1 MQVGWRDSVCICWE
15 KEFSHCLAVHRLWVN
30 CSSPYKIPLKANTLD
45 RNMSF
50 SLYTVQIHGLLPQNH
65 IFQKSHTWRPWS
77 ALKYATSLIMI
88 TEQLHIRERKKTKTK
103 QHSIRSTGE
112 NQHNTDISKIHTM
125 CKDQGSIPLSSLPRS
140 LIMSVD
146 SIYHL

>member
-1 MQVGWRDSVCICWE
+1 MHCWKCRLAEETVCAYVGR
-15 KEFSHCLAVHRLWVN
+15 KFSHYLAVHRLWVN
-30 CSSPYKIPLKANTLD
+30 CSRPYKIPLKANTLD

-88 TEQLHIRERKKTKTK
+88 TEQLHIRERKKKTK
-103 QHSIRSTGE
+103 PNNILSGQLVKISITLILAKFTPCAKTRDLF
-112 NQHNTDISKIHTM
+112 HWAHY
-125 CKDQGSIPLSSLPRS
+125 QGL
-140 LIMSVD
+140 
-146 SIYHL
+146 